1 LLALF
6 MDNRK
11 TRTRKT
17 DNKSRVAIASLYGT
31 GDWTMKELAEKFDI
45 SIPRVC
51 HIVKQYQ

>member
-1 LLALF
+1 